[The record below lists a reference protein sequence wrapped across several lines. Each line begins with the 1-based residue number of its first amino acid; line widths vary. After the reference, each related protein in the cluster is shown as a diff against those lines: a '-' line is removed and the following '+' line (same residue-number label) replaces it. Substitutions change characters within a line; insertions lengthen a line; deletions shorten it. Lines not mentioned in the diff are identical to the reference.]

1 MNSIKAELTTTEYVN
16 GEHLM
21 IFVDDIRLDKWLAS
35 KLDDKNYIGLIPAW
49 LGWLLN
55 PKEQKY
61 VWVTTKLCKTKTTI
75 VPILICP
82 DDLDFSCTVVVC
94 EVKYADT
101 SVQWA
106 RVGLD
111 RTGFPTYIGKDI
123 DWLENVPSLHFL
135 RKQYEDCINGFMS
148 GCNSDEVNI
157 LHS

>member
-21 IFVDDIRLDKWLAS
+21 IFVDDIRLDKWLTI
-35 KLDDKNYIGLIPAW
+35 KLDNKNYIGLIPTW

-55 PKEQKY
+55 PSEQEY
-61 VWVTTKLCKTKTTI
+61 VWMTTELCKTKTTI

-94 EVKYADT
+94 EIKYDGT

-106 RVGLD
+106 RVGID

-135 RKQYEDCINGFMS
+135 RKQYEVCINEFMND
-148 GCNSDEVNI
+148 CNSE
-157 LHS
+157 